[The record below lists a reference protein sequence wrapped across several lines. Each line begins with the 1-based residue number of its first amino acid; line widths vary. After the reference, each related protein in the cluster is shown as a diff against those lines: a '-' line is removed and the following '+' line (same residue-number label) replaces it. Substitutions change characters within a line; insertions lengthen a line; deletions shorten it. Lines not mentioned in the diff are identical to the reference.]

1 MQSKKSL
8 RVGRWL
14 AGAVLATSL
23 AGGSNAAFADRW
35 GGQLAGSIADHDI
48 KKADFGVVW
57 NPGWSWWQMGDWHF
71 TFVMEGHASYWHYGG
86 DHAVHANI
94 GEFGVTPVFRFIKRS
109 GAIRPFFQAGAG
121 LCLLTHPTIATN
133 YTMST
138 AFQFADMVGVGAQ
151 FGDHQQ
157 YQASF
162 RFQHES
168 NASIKDP
175 NPGIN
180 FSQIYVQYNF

>member
-1 MQSKKSL
+1 MQNKKSL
-8 RVGRWL
+8 RAGRWL
-14 AGAVLATSL
+14 AGAVLAASL
-23 AGGSNAAFADRW
+23 AGGSNAAVADRW
-35 GGQLAGSIADHDI
+35 GGQIAGGIADHDM
-48 KKADFGVVW
+48 KKADLGVVYD
-57 NPGWSWWQMGDWHF
+57 PGGSWWQMGDWHF
-71 TFVMEGHASYWHYGG
+71 TFVMEGHASYWHYGRN
-86 DHAVHANI
+86 HAVHANI
-94 GEFGVTPVFRFIKRS
+94 GEFGVAPVFRFIRRS
-109 GAIRPFFQAGAG
+109 GAIRPFLEAGVG
-121 LCLLTHPTIATN
+121 LRLLTHPTIATS

-151 FGDHQQ
+151 FGGHQQ
-157 YQASF
+157 YQAGF